1 MPCAGCPSPH
11 SAAEQGQLW
20 EKWGCGEHFS
30 FGFHLAGAR
39 LPQAVGQSPANSGG
53 LSQGLAPSS
62 QSPDLAGVTVRSSSI
77 LGSLVI
83 YMKHFYL
90 LCHF

>member
-20 EKWGCGEHFS
+20 EKSGCGGHFS

-39 LPQAVGQSPANSGG
+39 LAQAVGQAPAKSGG
-53 LSQGLAPSS
+53 LS
-62 QSPDLAGVTVRSSSI
+62 
-77 LGSLVI
+77 
-83 YMKHFYL
+83 
-90 LCHF
+90 